1 VHSFIG
7 GLPLEED
14 KQKLHDCH
22 IAVGSPGRVKH
33 LIQMGHLKTS
43 NVRLF
48 VLDEAD
54 QLMEPTFLKDIKYV
68 NRTSDLYL
76 ICCNV
81 HFLYSYESTFG
92 FFFLLFFLFTA
103 CSITGSNTTCL
114 ERSSYTFYI
123 IYVSILL

>member
-22 IAVGSPGRVKH
+22 IAVGSPGRVRH
-33 LIQMGHLKTS
+33 LIQMGYLKTS
-43 NVRLF
+43 NIRLF

-68 NRTSDLYL
+68 SRTSELYL
-76 ICCNV
+76 ICCSV
-81 HFLYSYESTFG
+81 HFLCSYERTVG
-92 FFFLLFFLFTA
+92 
-103 CSITGSNTTCL
+103 
-114 ERSSYTFYI
+114 
-123 IYVSILL
+123 VMQ